1 MTQRIS
7 FEQYGEIPE
16 RMKVSH
22 EAEKLEANIKHFTD
36 KNPKDKY
43 AFAKGILSTNKW
55 KFSKFVLIRTMLCCG
70 EVFNPLLM
78 VSFLDWVQNTAPDTY
93 YSTGCA
99 IMTALLIP
107 LICIT
112 QRTVWE
118 NAVFEMI
125 EVGHLSHTSL
135 KSIIS
140 QKNMRMSAATNK
152 DFSEGEITSLM
163 FGDTNRVWDFVWQI
177 PEFIEAPLILLVS
190 LYYTFYY
197 VGWYGFIVLAVSCLQ
212 LAMGYVREKLNK
224 DKDKEQHE
232 KNKERMLYINESF
245 QNIKGIKLYG
255 WENKLLDRIE
265 NVYQEEVALEDQTI
279 LRNRIYDFVNGCF
292 TVFVPVILYGV
303 YTYNG
308 NTLNLSAMAM
318 ANLMMGRINGRMN

>member
-7 FEQYGEIPE
+7 FEQYGYIPE
-16 RMKVSH
+16 RMKVCH
-22 EAEKLEANIKHFTD
+22 EAEKLESNIKHFTD

-43 AFAKGILSTNKW
+43 AFAKGIFYTNRW
-55 KFSKFVLIRTMLCCG
+55 KFSKFVLIRSMLCFG
-70 EVFNPLLM
+70 EVVNPLLM
-78 VSFLDWVQNTAPDTY
+78 VSFLDWVQDTTPDTNF
-93 YSTGCA
+93 STGCA
-99 IMTALLIP
+99 ILKALLIP
-107 LICIT
+107 LICVA
-112 QRTVWE
+112 QRTWWE

-163 FGDTNRVWDFVWQI
+163 FGDTNRIWDFVWQL

-190 LYYTFYY
+190 LYYTFMY
-197 VGWYGFIVLAVSCLQ
+197 VGWYGLIVLAVSCFQ
-212 LAMGYVREKLNK
+212 LLMGYAREKLNT
-224 DKDKEQHE
+224 DKEKEQRE
-232 KNKERMLYINESF
+232 KHKERMLYINESF

-265 NVYQEEVALEDQTI
+265 NVY
-279 LRNRIYDFVNGCF
+279 
-292 TVFVPVILYGV
+292 
-303 YTYNG
+303 
-308 NTLNLSAMAM
+308 
-318 ANLMMGRINGRMN
+318 